1 MSSATFTLGDVW
13 WIERTDENG
22 AQRYPV
28 FIEVGSGSVRDT
40 FRYVPERTCR
50 IVDEYVDLAPTYIRK
65 FGRCDQCGESIETNH
80 KYCSNCGARV
90 EEADEVAEHAQACG
104 TCGSFRRC
112 CECGSGWCMELMRP
126 VRGDEAAC
134 EEHDPE
140 TDGRARA

>member
-1 MSSATFTLGDVW
+1 MSSATFTSGDVW

-90 EEADEVAEHAQACG
+90 EGADEVAEHAQACG

-112 CECGSGWCMELMRP
+112 CECGSGWCMELMQP
-126 VRGDEAAC
+126 VREDEAAC
-134 EEHDPE
+134 EEHDP
-140 TDGRARA
+140 ARP